1 MPPDADQH
9 LAECASISVLPSF
22 GSMGLETTNRSR
34 LISFEFSRPPSARG
48 SFAWRAK
55 VAGLLL
61 GVALATEAHAT
72 PTAAEGGPDA
82 WIERLRHP
90 DPSVRRGAAW
100 LLGRY
105 TLFTPVDRETP
116 NQDQRNGVARQL
128 GNLLDRE
135 TDRGVVLAAVATL
148 ARWRT
153 PASLRILETLARSAT
168 AAPETRA
175 SALRALGTC
184 CDSNVR
190 HAVLVEL
197 ARRGNGV
204 LPSGE
209 VAEVA
214 ARTLAEASQEAFTT
228 AMQPPVPSPNSRAG
242 LYDAIGYR
250 GDARWGATLIEA
262 LRSTGRPSNLTAQ
275 LAAIEAV
282 ARLRLV
288 EAAPALLQI
297 AQSESDRAVRRAA
310 LRALG
315 ALGGGFDVESLRPF
329 LEDPATRGPALET
342 LGDLGAAELVPD
354 IVRWLDA
361 PWAGDR
367 RDAAESLARIG
378 DARAVQALSTRARRE
393 VDDGVRA
400 ALWHAVARI
409 GGRES
414 LDALA
419 RSGDDASARWGI
431 VEALLRDPS
440 SRGVTEVDRAFDE
453 DDAPARWARALS
465 GREPDLRALAST
477 SPDARIASAL
487 ALGHVTRRVAE
498 TEAALV
504 AALDRE
510 DDPGVAVALVEAL
523 GSLGA
528 REDVP
533 MRVRA
538 AACGALLER
547 ASRERE
553 DPSLTTLAA
562 VEALGR
568 ARVASAE
575 SVIADV
581 ARSTD
586 PRVRAAAFHAL
597 GLLGASRSR
606 AVIERAVDFDDDAH
620 ARGAAAVALARIE
633 GAGALARIR
642 DARMTAWTGDLIE
655 RITLAQSIARGER
668 VGDGTGTGVLRA
680 GGAPSRSVWARVGA
694 DGGIRLAIAAPDGE
708 MLMLGAPSADEG
720 DLWRL
725 DGPVTGR

>member
-1 MPPDADQH
+1 
-9 LAECASISVLPSF
+9 
-22 GSMGLETTNRSR
+22 MGLETTNRSR
-34 LISFEFSRPPSARG
+34 LISFEFTRPPSARG
-48 SFAWRAK
+48 SSVWRAG
-55 VAGLLL
+55 VSGLLL

-72 PTAAEGGPDA
+72 PTAAEAGPDA

-105 TLFTPVDRETP
+105 TLITPVDRETP

-135 TDRGVVLAAVATL
+135 TDRGVVLTAVATL

-153 PASLRILETLARSAT
+153 PASLRILETLARSTT

-184 CDSNVR
+184 CGPGTR
-190 HAVLVEL
+190 HPILVEL

-214 ARTLAEASQEAFTT
+214 ARTLAEAPEEVFTL

-262 LRSTGRPSNLTAQ
+262 LRSTGRPSNLTAL
-275 LAAIEAV
+275 LAAVEAV

-288 EAAPALLQI
+288 EAAAPLLQI
-297 AQSESDRAVRRAA
+297 AQSEGDRAARHAA

-315 ALGGGFDVESLRPF
+315 SLGGGFEVESLRPF
-329 LEDPATRGPALET
+329 LEDPATRAPTLEA

-354 IVRWLDA
+354 IVRWIDA

-378 DARAVQALSTRARRE
+378 DARAVQALAQRARRE
-393 VDDGVRA
+393 ADDSVRA

-419 RSGDDASARWGI
+419 RGGEDASARWG
-431 VEALLRDPS
+431 VAELLLRDPS
-440 SRGVTEVDRAFDE
+440 LRGVSGVDRAFDE
-453 DDAPARWARALS
+453 DDAPARWARALL
-465 GREPDLRALAST
+465 GRDPDLGALASA
-477 SPDARIASAL
+477 SPDTRLVAAL
-487 ALGHVTRRVAE
+487 GLGHVTRRVAE

-504 AALDRE
+504 TALDRE
-510 DDPGVAVALVEAL
+510 DDAGVAVALVEAL

-553 DPSLTTLAA
+553 DPSLVTLAA

-575 SVIADV
+575 DVIADV
-581 ARSTD
+581 ARATD

-606 AVIERAVDFDDDAH
+606 GVIERAVDFDDDAH

-633 GAGALARIR
+633 GSRALGRIH
-642 DARMTAWTGDLIE
+642 DARVTAWTGELIE
-655 RITLAQSIARGER
+655 RVGLAQSIARGES
-668 VGDGTGTGVLRA
+668 VGDGAGTGVLRA
-680 GGAPSRSVWARVGA
+680 GGAPPRSVWARVGA
-694 DGGIRLAIAAPDGE
+694 DGGFHLAIAAPDGE

-725 DGPVTGR
+725 DGPMTGR

>member
-1 MPPDADQH
+1 
-9 LAECASISVLPSF
+9 
-22 GSMGLETTNRSR
+22 MGLETTNRSR

-329 LEDPATRGPALET
+329 LEDPATRGPALEA
-342 LGDLGAAELVPD
+342 LGDLGAA
-354 IVRWLDA
+354 
-361 PWAGDR
+361 
-367 RDAAESLARIG
+367 SLARIG

-465 GREPDLRALAST
+465 GREPDLRALASA

>member
-1 MPPDADQH
+1 
-9 LAECASISVLPSF
+9 
-22 GSMGLETTNRSR
+22 MGLETTNRSR

-48 SFAWRAK
+48 SFAWR
-55 VAGLLL
+55 VRGVWLLL
-61 GVALATEAHAT
+61 GVALATGAHAT
-72 PTAAEGGPDA
+72 PTAAEVGPDA
-82 WIERLRHP
+82 WIDRLRHP

-105 TLFTPVDRETP
+105 TLITPVDRETP
-116 NQDQRNGVARQL
+116 NQDQRNGVTRQL

-135 TDRGVVLAAVATL
+135 TDHSVVLAAVATL
-148 ARWRT
+148 ARWRS
-153 PASLRILETLARSAT
+153 PAALRILETLARSGT

-184 CDSNVR
+184 CDSSTR

-209 VAEVA
+209 VADVA
-214 ARTLAEASQEAFTT
+214 ARTLAEAPQDVFTM

-262 LRSTGRPSNLTAQ
+262 LRNTGRPSNLTAL

-288 EAAPALLQI
+288 EAASALLQL
-297 AQSESDRAVRRAA
+297 AQSEGDRAVRHAA

-315 ALGGGFDVESLRPF
+315 SLGGGFEVESLRPF
-329 LEDPATRGPALET
+329 LEDPATRGPALEA
-342 LGDLGAAELVPD
+342 LGSLGAAELVPD

-378 DARAVQALSTRARRE
+378 DVRAVQSLSQRARRE

-409 GGRES
+409 GGRAS
-414 LDALA
+414 LDALT
-419 RSGDDASARWGI
+419 RSGDDASARWGV
-431 VEALLRDPS
+431 VELLLRDPS
-440 SRGVTEVDRAFDE
+440 LRGVTEVDRAFDE
-453 DDAPARWARALS
+453 DDAPSRWARALA
-465 GREPDLRALAST
+465 GRDPDLRALASA
-477 SPDARIASAL
+477 SPDARLAAAL
-487 ALGHVTRRVAE
+487 GLGHVTRRVAE

-533 MRVRA
+533 TPVRA
-538 AACGALLER
+538 AACGALLAR

-553 DPSLTTLAA
+553 DPSLVTLAA

-575 SVIADV
+575 GVIADV

-597 GLLGASRSR
+597 GLLEAWRSR
-606 AVIERAVDFDDDAH
+606 GVIERAVDFDDDAH
-620 ARGAAAVALARIE
+620 ARGAAIVALARIE
-633 GAGALARIR
+633 GPRALGRIHE
-642 DARMTAWTGDLIE
+642 ASATAWTGELIE
-655 RITLAQSIARGER
+655 RIGLARSIARGEH
-668 VGDGTGTGVLRA
+668 VGDGAGAGVLRA
-680 GGAPSRSVWARVGA
+680 GGAPSRSVWARVRG